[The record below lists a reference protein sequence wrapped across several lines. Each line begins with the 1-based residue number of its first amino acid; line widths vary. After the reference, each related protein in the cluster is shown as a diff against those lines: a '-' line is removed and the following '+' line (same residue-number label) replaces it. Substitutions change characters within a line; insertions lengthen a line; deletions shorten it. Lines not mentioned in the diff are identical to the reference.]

1 MKNVL
6 FPDPRSS
13 SNKIT
18 QQMMQPLE
26 PRRLMSVTAGFDI
39 APIRPPVEG
48 AIHAEGVVDSALRQ
62 FAELAGGSFAQPTP
76 DFGSP
81 FAGGFGAGQTGG
93 QFGDQSAE
101 FQIAH
106 AIAAGTQIVIVPP
119 RVGDQA
125 PAITDASNKPA
136 TISDLY
142 STIGTSTVSEIDNAT
157 PAVST
162 PIQHSK
168 PSPITTV
175 DDIVAGSESADQTT
189 RTTQPEQ
196 DGAAAAV
203 TAGNPAGTRDTG
215 LNDTG
220 PNDTGLNDT
229 GLNDTGLLLGSI
241 AAPPSSETPPPV
253 DLRLVHVDS
262 RSTPPAACQTSEAM
276 LSRNAL
282 QSLENE
288 LRSVRLHSREIAQTL
303 GRERAITLAHMQ
315 LADDSQPAADSISGW
330 KSYAAAVGAAIAT
343 IVYAHHEIVREK
355 VESVESGRLFS
366 SKPISQ
372 TDAE

>member
-18 QQMMQPLE
+18 RQMMQPLE

-48 AIHAEGVVDSALRQ
+48 AVHAEGGVDPAPRQ
-62 FAELAGGSFAQPTP
+62 FAELSGVSFAQPTP

-81 FAGGFGAGQTGG
+81 FGGGFGAGQMGG

-106 AIAAGTQIVIVPP
+106 AIAAGTPIVIVPP
-119 RVGDQA
+119 PVDDQA

-136 TISDLY
+136 TMSDLY

-168 PSPITTV
+168 ASPMTIA
-175 DDIVAGSESADQTT
+175 DDLLASEGSSSQTIKS
-189 RTTQPEQ
+189 TQPEQ
-196 DGAAAAV
+196 DAAPAYVA
-203 TAGNPAGTRDTG
+203 AGNPAGM
-215 LNDTG
+215 N
-220 PNDTGLNDT
+220 NA
-229 GLNDTGLLLGSI
+229 GLLLGSI
-241 AAPPSSETPPPV
+241 AAPPSSETPPPD
-253 DLRLVHVDS
+253 DLGLMHVDS
-262 RSTPPAACQTSEAM
+262 RSTPPAACQTSEKM
-276 LSRNAL
+276 LSRDAL

-288 LRSVRLHSREIAQTL
+288 LRSVRLHSREIARTL
-303 GRERAITLAHMQ
+303 GRDQALTLAHTQ
-315 LADDSQPAADSISGW
+315 LADDSQPASDSISGW

-343 IVYAHHEIVREK
+343 IVYAHHEIVRDK
-355 VESVESGRLFS
+355 AQTQKACTGRLFS
-366 SKPISQ
+366 SKPISRA
-372 TDAE
+372 DAE